1 MKRISILLLVFF
13 ACFAVAAWPQAQ
25 TQTKYQQYKLYDLGT
40 LGGPDSVN
48 QFFVISLTDKGV
60 IGGAQTAAADPFNP
74 NCHGQFLYDMI
85 QTGCY
90 VMHAFLWNHG
100 ILTDLGALPGNDGN
114 NSSVGGAINN
124 HGLIAGLAENGSVDP
139 DTGYPEAHAVV
150 WDKGKIR
157 DLGTLGG
164 TQSAAWDVNDLGQ
177 VVGGA
182 LNATE
187 DPLSAGFGLGYGMI
201 WTGTTQMRAF
211 VWQNGVMRDLG
222 TLGGPDA
229 FAIAINQFGQ
239 IAGESYTSY
248 NSNSWTGIPRADP
261 FLWTNGKMIDLGTLG
276 GTIGYS
282 VWLNDRGQ
290 VVGGS
295 NLAGDLYSHGFLWD
309 RGLLRDLRPPQ
320 KNGGN
325 YSWVYWINE
334 LGDVV
339 GGATLSGDQLN
350 DAILWRFGKPID
362 LGTIGQD
369 VCSEA
374 TGMNDFGQIVGIS
387 NECSGPWDPSGWA
400 TMRAFLWQQGGPMV
414 DLNALVENFTN
425 LHLYWGAYIN
435 DSGEILAQGLL
446 STGDIHAALLVPS
459 GDCKEDCERRIL
471 ASQNAPTVGADAG
484 LTSPAFGKQGKW
496 LHNRLGQ
503 RYALPGQH

>member
-48 QFFVISLTDKGV
+48 QFFVISLTNKGV

-74 NCHGQFLYDMI
+74 HCLGQFLYDMI
-85 QTGCY
+85 QTDCY

-114 NSSVGGAINN
+114 NSSLAGAINN
-124 HGLIAGLAENGSVDP
+124 YGLIAGVAENVSVDP

-150 WDKGKIR
+150 WYNGKIR

-177 VVGGA
+177 VVGVA

-201 WTGTTQMRAF
+201 WPGTTQLRAF

-229 FAIAINQFGQ
+229 SAIAINQFGQ
-239 IAGESYTSY
+239 IAGESYTSKHIHR
-248 NSNSWTGIPRADP
+248 WTGIPTEDP

-290 VVGGS
+290 VVGVS
-295 NLAGDLYSHGFLWD
+295 NLAGDEIYHGFLWD
-309 RGLLRDLRPPQ
+309 QGVLRDLRPPKQ
-320 KNGGN
+320 NGGN

-339 GGATLSGDQLN
+339 GGLPS
-350 DAILWRFGKPID
+350 P
-362 LGTIGQD
+362 GT
-369 VCSEA
+369 
-374 TGMNDFGQIVGIS
+374 N
-387 NECSGPWDPSGWA
+387 
-400 TMRAFLWQQGGPMV
+400 
-414 DLNALVENFTN
+414 
-425 LHLYWGAYIN
+425 
-435 DSGEILAQGLL
+435 
-446 STGDIHAALLVPS
+446 
-459 GDCKEDCERRIL
+459 
-471 ASQNAPTVGADAG
+471 
-484 LTSPAFGKQGKW
+484 
-496 LHNRLGQ
+496 
-503 RYALPGQH
+503 